1 QTVKATTKILIET
14 AIYPSEE
21 EYKEAAD
28 EYLLEYQSECF
39 ESLSDKRWAT
49 YYKQN
54 IAGPVSFLIFC

>member
-1 QTVKATTKILIET
+1 MAKILIEY

-21 EYKEAAD
+21 EYKNATE
-28 EYLLEYQSECF
+28 EYMLENQSEYY